1 MPQISKVVRDKDI
14 KQVSRTEDLKPATEK
29 TINNNI
35 PKIQN
40 KTKIKDAAD
49 VAEQKEVIKG
59 PDVTAPMRAARRAGI
74 AAIRHAKT
82 LSKSSD

>member
-29 TINNNI
+29 TIKKDI

-40 KTKIKDAAD
+40 KAKLKD
-49 VAEQKEVIKG
+49 VAEVADQKEVIKG
-59 PDVTAPMRAARRAGI
+59 PDVTAPMRAARRA
-74 AAIRHAKT
+74 
-82 LSKSSD
+82 